1 MKRTPEK
8 STTVIHAA
16 AVLILFVLGAACGIQ
31 SPAVPPGRE
40 VSKTPLTWPQPPQQ
54 PRIRFIRTMA
64 TPKDLGIPPTAWQRI
79 WEVVAGRDE
88 EWLIR
93 PADVAARGETIFVV
107 DAGAQAL
114 WILNPRTGGFR
125 KIQEAGG
132 DRLVSPIAVALGSSG
147 RVYLADSYLGKIFVY
162 DNGEKWLATISDPRI
177 RRPAGLAY
185 DARRDRL
192 YIGDSAAHRVW
203 IFSGEGKPV
212 GVIGQRGAGNGEFN
226 FPTRV
231 AVDRNGNLF
240 VTDTLNF
247 RVQVFDP
254 DGKFAGMF
262 GRLGDSSGDF
272 ASPKGIALDS
282 EGHIYI
288 VEALF
293 DAVQIFDRG
302 GRYLLTFG
310 ERGLGAGQ
318 FWLPAGIFVD
328 PQDRVYVADSY
339 NQRIQ
344 IFQYLAGGG
353 P

>member
-1 MKRTPEK
+1 METVPIKRMKTF
-8 STTVIHAA
+8 ST
-16 AVLILFVLGAACGIQ
+16 AACVSLLALASACGVQ

-40 VSKTPLTWPQPPQQ
+40 ISRAPLTWPQPPQT
-54 PRIRFIRTMA
+54 PRIRFIQTMA
-64 TPKDLGIPPTAWQRI
+64 SPKDLGITPSVWQRI
-79 WEVVAGRDE
+79 WEVVAGRE
-88 EWLIR
+88 EQWLIR
-93 PADVAARGETIFVV
+93 PADVAARGETIFVA

-114 WILNPRTGGFR
+114 WILDPRAGRFG

-132 DRLVSPIAVALGSSG
+132 ERLVSPIAVALGSAD
-147 RVYLADSYLGKIFVY
+147 RIYLADSYLGKIFVY
-162 DNGEKWLATISDPRI
+162 GNEEKWLGTISDPRI

-185 DARRDRL
+185 DAGRDRL
-192 YIGDSAAHRVW
+192 YVGDSAAHRVW
-203 IFSGEGKPV
+203 ILSGEGKPV

-231 AVDRNGNLF
+231 AVDRNGNLY

-247 RVQVFDP
+247 RVQVFGP

-262 GRLGDSSGDF
+262 GRHGDSSGDF

-282 EGHIYI
+282 EGHVFI

-293 DAVQIFDRG
+293 DAVQIFDRE

-318 FWLPAGIFVD
+318 FWLPAGIFID
-328 PQDRVYVADSY
+328 PQDRVYIADSY